1 MPGILG
7 FITALTQMVSP
18 RPQNP
23 HGEGG
28 DYYVN
33 PLFEESLPEEVD
45 ESTGFDITT
54 TYYRDPNYGRQ
65 RIALLKNLGCITR
78 KRLSSE
84 ETLDAFA
91 EMIDW
96 MTTNLQNHYQDR
108 GLSQK
113 IHEVS
118 TWTDDNIMETH
129 QSIFG
134 FINDDHAHDDDDDD
148 DVFE

>member
-18 RPQNP
+18 RQIP

-33 PLFEESLPEEVD
+33 PLFEESLPEVED
-45 ESTGFDITT
+45 ESRGFDITT
-54 TYYRDPNYGRQ
+54 MSDEERAYYYNPYYGFQ

-84 ETLDAFA
+84 ETLDAFE

-96 MTTNLQNHYQDR
+96 MRTNLKNHYDDCR
-108 GLSQK
+108 LSQK
-113 IHEVS
+113 MQEVS
-118 TWTDDNIMETH
+118 TWTDDNIMDFH
-129 QSIFG
+129 KSI
-134 FINDDHAHDDDDDD
+134 NDD